1 MPYAPTNDLHL
12 PRPVA
17 QARRHFY
24 EAGWSYRAAAPLLGV
39 CYQHLCQVLRGE
51 RQSRR
56 LLAAIAALPKRP
68 ITQHSQPTL
77 DPAAS
82 PVNARDHASR

>member
-24 EAGWSYRAAAPLLGV
+24 EAGWSCRSAAPLLGV

-56 LLAAIAALPKRP
+56 LLAAIAALPVRAKS
-68 ITQHSQPTL
+68 QDAQPTI

-82 PVNARDHASR
+82 PVNARDHASQ